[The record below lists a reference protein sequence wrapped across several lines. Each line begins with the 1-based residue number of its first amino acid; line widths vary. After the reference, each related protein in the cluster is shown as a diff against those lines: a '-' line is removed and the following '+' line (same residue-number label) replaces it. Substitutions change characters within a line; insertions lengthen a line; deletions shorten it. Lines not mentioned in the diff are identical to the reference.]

1 MIVTD
6 RHAGLGSEVQAN
18 AVRTRRARLGPAAR
32 RRLFGFGLV
41 MPATVFSLAL
51 VAYPLLR
58 TVWMSL
64 QNGNL
69 TRPARMNDFV
79 GLSHYADL
87 LQDGQF
93 WHALFIMLLYAGS
106 ATVLAYV
113 LGLCAALLLNRRT
126 RVIRLSRAL
135 LTLPWAVPG
144 VVAAFTFVWMF
155 DTSFGVVNYLLLRL
169 GLAQA
174 PVQWLLSAGSSMVVI
189 ILAAVW
195 KTVPFNMLTHLAGLQ
210 AVPGDLYEAARVDGA
225 SPVQEFRHITWPA
238 LGHVRVVSVLLTA
251 LHAFREFGQIYVISG
266 GGPAR
271 QTETLSV
278 QIYVEAFQFFH
289 FGYAAAIGIVMLGIA
304 LVFTLLTVRT
314 LRTEFS

>member
-6 RHAGLGSEVQAN
+6 RHTGLPAETPAAPTWGRQ
-18 AVRTRRARLGPAAR
+18 ARLGPAAR
-32 RRLFGFGLV
+32 RRLFAYGLLV
-41 MPATVFSLAL
+41 PAAAFSLAL
-51 VAYPLLR
+51 VAYPVAR
-58 TVWMSL
+58 TFWMSFL
-64 QNGNL
+64 NGNL

-79 GLSHYADL
+79 GLSHYVEL

-93 WHALFIMLLYAGS
+93 WHALLTMLLYAGS
-106 ATVLAYV
+106 VTALAYV
-113 LGLCAALLLNRRT
+113 LGLGSALLLNRRA
-126 RVIRLSRAL
+126 RAIRLSRAL

-155 DTSFGVVNYLLLRL
+155 DTSFGVVNYLLLRS
-169 GLAQA
+169 GLTQA
-174 PVQWLLSAGSSMVVI
+174 PVGWMLSAGTSMVVI

-225 SPVQEFRHITWPA
+225 SPIQEFRYITWPA

-304 LVFTLLTVRT
+304 LIFTLLTVRT
-314 LRTEFS
+314 LRSDFN